1 MPIPIPSQVK
11 VEIEG
16 SMVRVHGPK
25 GVIERSLPQDLV
37 ITQEDGELVLQRP
50 SDSRLH
56 RSLHGLSRSL
66 VANMVQG
73 VSQGF
78 EKSLEVSGVGY
89 RVQKKGQGV
98 SFQLGFSHPAEVVP
112 PAGIELAVEGTTRVK
127 VTGINKELVGQVA
140 ARIRAIA
147 PPDHYKGKGIRY
159 SGETVRLKAGKAGK
173 VARKK

>member
-16 SMVRVHGPK
+16 SIVRVHGPK
-25 GVIERSLPQDLV
+25 GVLEWSLPQDMAIVREDAQLV
-37 ITQEDGELVLQRP
+37 VQRP
-50 SDSRLH
+50 SDSGLH
-56 RSLHGLSRSL
+56 RSLHGLTRSL

-78 EKSLEVSGVGY
+78 EKSIEVSGVGY

-112 PAGIELAVEGTTRVK
+112 PAGIEFVVEGTTRVK
-127 VTGINKELVGQVA
+127 VMGINKELVGQVA

-159 SGETVRLKAGKAGK
+159 TGEVVRLKAGKAGK